1 MIKKHSINSMSI
13 KEILNSIKQLP
24 FNQRI
29 SLIVKALKTLHESEN
44 TQLEKAANSL
54 FADYNN
60 DSYLTAFTSIDFDK
74 FYEAR

>member
-1 MIKKHSINSMSI
+1 MST

-24 FNQRI
+24 FNQRL
-29 SLIVKALKTLHESEN
+29 SLIEKALKTLYESEN

-54 FADYNN
+54 LADYNN
-60 DSYLTAFTSIDFDK
+60 DSNLTAFTSIDFDK

>member
-1 MIKKHSINSMSI
+1 MST

-24 FNQRI
+24 FNQRL
-29 SLIVKALKTLHESEN
+29 SLIEKALKTLHESED

-54 FADYNN
+54 LADYNN
-60 DSYLTAFTSIDFDK
+60 DSNLTAFTSIDFDK